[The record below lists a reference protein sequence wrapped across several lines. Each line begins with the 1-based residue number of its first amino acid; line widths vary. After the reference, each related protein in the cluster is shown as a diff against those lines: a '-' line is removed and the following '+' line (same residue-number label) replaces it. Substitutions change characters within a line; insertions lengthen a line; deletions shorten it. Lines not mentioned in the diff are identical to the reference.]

1 MKYGN
6 LSLGELELAAC
17 SALTVLLSL
26 DHSRVSGKEAV
37 GMECRAVGL
46 VLCYECACDAMA
58 AGAGL
63 TGGATT
69 ADGDE
74 DVELALVVSNLERLL
89 DLINAKRIAEVLF
102 NISSVDCNLAVS
114 LAEINTSDCGLSA
127 SGTLTEIDAS
137 FFCLSHSYTSQIS
150 TVMGCCAACGCFAS
164 A

>member
-6 LSLGELELAAC
+6 LSFRELELAAS

-46 VLCYECACDAMA
+46 VLCDESTGNAMA
-58 AGAGL
+58 ASAGL

-69 ADGDE
+69 ANGDE

-89 DLINAKRIAEVLF
+89 DLIDAKRIAEILLDV
-102 NISSVDCNLAVS
+102 SSVDCDLAVA

-127 SGTLTEIDAS
+127 SGTLTEIDVS
-137 FFCLSHSYTSQIS
+137 FFCLSHIRTP
-150 TVMGCCAACGCFAS
+150 
-164 A
+164 